1 VEHVKLAQLQIPEG
15 TRPLTDQPMQ
25 GSENTTV
32 SSEKQVDR
40 LVARGVARARWSIL
54 WERIWPSLA
63 ALLTVGGLF
72 LAVSWLG
79 LWLWLPPIGRAVGVA
94 IFGVLA
100 LAALLPLAR
109 LRLPSV
115 NEGLQRLDQ
124 RSGLPHRPA
133 IALTDRLAT
142 NEGDAM
148 TQALWR
154 VHVERAMAAAR
165 KLRAG
170 WPMPHLS
177 ARDPIAIRSL
187 ALVLAVATFF
197 VAGGDRERRVAAAFN
212 WQGVVTPANYRI
224 DAWVAPPQYTQRPP
238 VILPGLRPGET
249 QRASAPFTVPANS
262 ILVIRVSGASG
273 LEVALRGGIKIDEKA
288 EAEAQPAAAGTEE
301 RRFVIAEQGEVTLR
315 GIGHPVTWNFVAVP
329 DRAPTIALTKDP
341 EPQARGSL
349 MLNYKLEDDY
359 GVTEARALFTLKPQV
374 DEFGMK
380 AGGFTKPRPLFE
392 APDMPLVLP
401 QARTRNGVGQTLR
414 DLSTHPWAG
423 ADVEL
428 TLRALDEGGN
438 EGKSEPFAMRLPE
451 RLFTKPM
458 ARALIEQRRVLSLDA
473 ETKPRVL
480 TALDALGMAPE
491 VFQIEASVYL
501 GLRSIYWQLTRAKS
515 DDALRDV
522 VARLWDMATRI
533 EDGNISEVEAALRAA
548 QEALREALE
557 RGASEEEIKKLT
569 DDLRAALDK
578 FLQALAE
585 EMRKNPQQMARPMD
599 PNARNLRSQDLKNM
613 IDRLEQLARS
623 GAKDAAQRLL
633 QELQQMLENLQMARP
648 GQQGDEDSDDM
659 MSALD
664 ELGNMIREQ
673 QQLRDR
679 TFRQGQDQ
687 RRERQ
692 RGGQQGQQNQQ
703 GMGELR
709 QNQQALRDQLQK
721 LLEQLRQRGM
731 GQQGEQGQ
739 NGMDQLGKAGEA
751 MGEAEGQLGDGNS
764 EGAVGS
770 QGRALEALRRGA
782 QGMAQAMQQPGM
794 GQGPGQPGRNG
805 PARAQQE
812 TDPLGRPMRHGR
824 DYSDDQTVKVPGEID
839 VQRARR
845 ILDEL
850 RRRFADPARPQLEL
864 DYIERLLKD
873 F

>member
-1 VEHVKLAQLQIPEG
+1 MIDKP
-15 TRPLTDQPMQ
+15 TQ
-25 GSENTTV
+25 GSESTAD
-32 SSEKQVDR
+32 SPQSQVDR
-40 LVARGVARARWSIL
+40 LLARAVSRARWSIL
-54 WERIWPSLA
+54 WERVWPPLA
-63 ALLTVGGLF
+63 AFLTVCGLF
-72 LAVSWLG
+72 FALSWLG
-79 LWLWLPPIGRAVGVA
+79 LWLWLPPLGRAAGVV
-94 IFGVLA
+94 IFGLLA
-100 LAALLPLAR
+100 LAALSPLVLVR
-109 LRLPSV
+109 RPSV
-115 NEGLQRLDQ
+115 AEGLRRIDQ

-133 IALTDRLAT
+133 VTLTDRLAAHD
-142 NEGDAM
+142 GDAT

-154 VHVERAMAAAR
+154 VHMERALTAAR

-170 WPMPHLS
+170 WPMPQLS
-177 ARDPIAIRSL
+177 RRDPVAIR
-187 ALVLAVATFF
+187 ALVLVLCVATFF
-197 VAGGDRERRVAAAFN
+197 AAGGDRERRVAAAFN
-212 WQGVVTPANYRI
+212 WQGVVTPANYRV
-224 DAWVAPPQYTQRPP
+224 DAWVAPPPYTQRPP
-238 VILPGLRPGET
+238 VILPGLRPGEV
-249 QRASAPFTVPANS
+249 QRASGPVTVPANS
-262 ILVIRVSGASG
+262 VLVIRASG
-273 LEVALRGGIKIDEKA
+273 TTGLDVALRGGIKVDDKA
-288 EAEAQPAAAGTEE
+288 DADTPQPAAAGTEE
-301 RRFVIAEQGEVTLR
+301 HRYVIADKGEVTLR
-315 GIGHPVTWNFVAVP
+315 GFGDPVTWTFVAVP
-329 DRAPTIALTKDP
+329 DQPPTIALTKDP

-349 MLNYKLEDDY
+349 MLNYRVEDDY
-359 GVTEARALFTLKPQV
+359 GVSEARALFALKTEKF
-374 DEFGMK
+374 DAFGG
-380 AGGFTKPRPLFE
+380 ASGGFRSPRPLFE
-392 APDMPLVLP
+392 APDMPLTLP
-401 QARTRNGVGQTLR
+401 QARTRNGAGQTLR
-414 DLSTHPWAG
+414 DLSGHPWAG
-423 ADVEL
+423 AEVVL
-428 TLRALDEGGN
+428 TLRALDDGGN
-438 EGKSEPFAMRLPE
+438 EGLSDPVEMRLPE

-458 ARALIEQRRVLSLDA
+458 ARALIEQRRILALDA

-480 TALDALGMAPE
+480 TALDALAMAPE

-501 GLRSIYWQLTRAKS
+501 GLRSIYWQLTRAKT
-515 DDALRDV
+515 DDSLRDV

-533 EDGNISEVEAALRAA
+533 EDGNISDVEAALRAA

-557 RGASEEEIKKLT
+557 RGASDEEIKKLT

-648 GQQGDEDSDDM
+648 GQQGDQDSDDM

-692 RGGQQGQQNQQ
+692 RGQQGQQNQQ

-709 QNQQALRDQLQK
+709 QNQQALREQLQK
-721 LLEQLRQRGM
+721 LLEQLRQKGM

-751 MGEAEGQLGDGNS
+751 MGEAEGELGDGDA

-794 GQGPGQPGRNG
+794 GPGPGQPGRNG

-812 TDPLGRPMRHGR
+812 TDPLGRPMRQGR

-850 RRRFADPARPQLEL
+850 RRRFADPARPQIEL

>member
-1 VEHVKLAQLQIPEG
+1 
-15 TRPLTDQPMQ
+15 MQ
-25 GSENTTV
+25 GSENAAV
-32 SSEKQVDR
+32 SPQRQVDR
-40 LVARGVARARWSIL
+40 LLARGIARARWSIL
-54 WERIWPSLA
+54 WERAWPPLA
-63 ALLTVGGLF
+63 AFLTVCGLF
-72 LAVSWLG
+72 LALSWLG
-79 LWLWLPPIGRAVGVA
+79 LWIWLPPLARAAGVL
-94 IFGVLA
+94 IFGLLA
-100 LAALLPLAR
+100 LAALSPLTL
-109 LRLPSV
+109 LRMPSV
-115 NEGLQRLDQ
+115 AEGLRRLDQ

-133 IALTDRLAT
+133 VALTDRLAS
-142 NEGDAM
+142 NDSDAM

-154 VHVERAMAAAR
+154 VHVERALAAAR
-165 KLRAG
+165 KLKAG
-170 WPMPHLS
+170 WPMPRLS
-177 ARDPIAIRSL
+177 ARDPIAIR
-187 ALVLAVATFF
+187 ALVLMLCVATFF
-197 VAGGDRERRVAAAFN
+197 AAGGDRERRVAAAFN
-212 WQGVVTPANYRI
+212 WHGVVTPANYRI

-238 VILPGLRPGET
+238 VILPGLRPGEV
-249 QRASAPFTVPANS
+249 QRASGPVTVPANS
-262 ILVIRVSGASG
+262 ILVIRASGATG
-273 LEVALRGGIKIDEKA
+273 LDVALRGGIKIDEKTDA
-288 EAEAQPAAAGTEE
+288 AAQPAAPGTEE
-301 RRFVIAEQGEVTLR
+301 HRYVIADKGEVTLR
-315 GIGHPVTWNFVAVP
+315 GIGDPVTWTFVAVP
-329 DRAPTIALTKDP
+329 DNAPTIALTKEP

-349 MLNYKLEDDY
+349 MLNYRVEDDY
-359 GVTEARALFTLKPQV
+359 GVSEARAMFSLKPQQF
-374 DEFGMK
+374 DEFGAK
-380 AGGFTKPRPLFE
+380 SGGFKTPRPLFE

-414 DLSTHPWAG
+414 DLSGHPWAG
-423 ADVEL
+423 AEVVL
-428 TLRALDEGGN
+428 TLRAFDEGGN
-438 EGKSEPFAMRLPE
+438 EGRSDPLDMRLPE

-458 ARALIEQRRVLSLDA
+458 ARALIEQRRVLALDA

-480 TALDALGMAPE
+480 TALDALAMAPE

-501 GLRSIYWQLTRAKS
+501 GLRSIYWQLNRAKS
-515 DDALRDV
+515 DDSLREV

-533 EDGNISEVEAALRAA
+533 EDGNISDVEAALRAA

-557 RGASEEEIKKLT
+557 RGATDEEIKKLT

-585 EMRKNPQQMARPMD
+585 EMRKNPQTARQMD

-613 IDRLEQLARS
+613 IDRMEQLARS

-648 GQQGDEDSDDM
+648 GQQGDQDSDDM

-692 RGGQQGQQNQQ
+692 RGQQGQQGQQNQQ

-709 QNQQALRDQLQK
+709 QNQQALREQLQK
-721 LLEQLRQRGM
+721 LLEQLKQRGM

-751 MGEAEGQLGDGNS
+751 MGEAEGDLGDGNAD
-764 EGAVGS
+764 GAVGS

-782 QGMAQAMQQPGM
+782 QGMAQAMQQQPGM
-794 GQGPGQPGRNG
+794 GQGPGEPGRNAPG
-805 PARAQQE
+805 RAQQE
-812 TDPLGRPMRHGR
+812 TDPLGRPLRHGR

-864 DYIERLLKD
+864 DYIERLLKG

>member
-1 VEHVKLAQLQIPEG
+1 
-15 TRPLTDQPMQ
+15 LTEQPPQ
-25 GSENTTV
+25 ATEKTAV
-32 SSEKQVDR
+32 SPQAMVDR
-40 LVARGVARARWSIL
+40 LLARGVSRARWSIF
-54 WERIWPSLA
+54 WERAWPPLA
-63 ALLTVGGLF
+63 TLLTVSGLF
-72 LAVSWLG
+72 LALSWLG
-79 LWLWLPPIGRAVGVA
+79 LWLWLPPIGRAVGVVL
-94 IFGVLA
+94 FGLLA
-100 LAALLPLAR
+100 LAALLPLVR
-109 LRLPSV
+109 IRIPSFGD
-115 NEGLQRLDQ
+115 GLQRLDR

-133 IALTDRLAT
+133 IALTDRLAAHDT
-142 NEGDAM
+142 DPM

-170 WPMPHLS
+170 WPAPHLS
-177 ARDPIAIRSL
+177 ARDPIAIR
-187 ALVLAVATFF
+187 ALVLLLAVASFF
-197 VAGGDRERRVAAAFN
+197 SAGGDRERRVAAAFN
-212 WQGVVTPANYRI
+212 WQGVVAPANYRV
-224 DAWVAPPQYTQRPP
+224 DAWVAPPAYTQRPP
-238 VILPGLRPGET
+238 VILPGLRPGEV
-249 QRASAPFTVPANS
+249 QRAAGPVTVPANS
-262 ILVIRVSGASG
+262 VLVIRSSGATG
-273 LEVALRGGIKIDEKA
+273 LDVVARGGVKVDEKDDPT
-288 EAEAQPAAAGTEE
+288 AQPAAAGTEE
-301 RRFVIAEQGEVTLR
+301 RRYVIAEQGEVTLR
-315 GIGHPVTWNFVAVP
+315 GIGDPVTWTFVAVP

-349 MLNYKLEDDY
+349 MLNYKVEDDY
-359 GVTEARALFTLKPQV
+359 GVSEARALFKLKPQL

-380 AGGFTKPRPLFE
+380 AGGFNPPRPLFD
-392 APDMPLVLP
+392 APDMQLVLP

-414 DLSTHPWAG
+414 DLSGHPWAG
-423 ADVEL
+423 ADVAL
-428 TLRALDEGGN
+428 TLRAIDEGGN
-438 EGKSEPFAMRLPE
+438 EGLSEPFDMRLPE

-458 ARALIEQRRVLSLDA
+458 ARALIEQRRILALDA

-480 TALDALGMAPE
+480 TALDALVMAPE

-501 GLRSIYWQLTRAKS
+501 GLRSIYWQLSRAKS
-515 DDALRDV
+515 DDSLRDV
-522 VARLWDMATRI
+522 VARLWDMATKI
-533 EDGNISEVEAALRAA
+533 EDGNISDVEAALRAA
-548 QEALREALE
+548 QEALRQALE

-599 PNARNLRSQDLKNM
+599 PNTRQLRSQDLKNM
-613 IDRLEQLARS
+613 IDRMEQLARS

-648 GQQGDEDSDDM
+648 GQQGDQDSDDM

-692 RGGQQGQQNQQ
+692 RGQQGQQGQQQD
-703 GMGELR
+703 MGELR
-709 QNQQALRDQLQK
+709 QNQEALRNQLQK

-731 GQQGEQGQ
+731 GDQGEQGQ
-739 NGMDQLGKAGEA
+739 SGMDQLGKAGEA

-764 EGAVGS
+764 DGAVGS

-782 QGMAQAMQQPGM
+782 QGMAQAMQQQPGM
-794 GQGPGQPGRNG
+794 GPGPGQPGRNG

-812 TDPLGRPMRHGR
+812 TDPLGRPMRQGR

-850 RRRFADPARPQLEL
+850 RRRFADPARPQIEL

>member
-1 VEHVKLAQLQIPEG
+1 
-15 TRPLTDQPMQ
+15 MQ

-32 SSEKQVDR
+32 SPQSQIDK
-40 LVARGVARARWSIL
+40 LLARGVARARWSIL
-54 WERIWPSLA
+54 WERVWPPLA
-63 ALLTVGGLF
+63 AFLTVCGLF

-79 LWLWLPPIGRAVGVA
+79 LWLWLPPIARAGGVV
-94 IFGVLA
+94 IFGLLA
-100 LAALLPLAR
+100 LAALFPFAR
-109 LRLPSV
+109 IRMPSIGQ
-115 NEGLQRLDQ
+115 GLQRLDQ

-133 IALTDRLAT
+133 IALTDRLAAHD
-142 NEGDAM
+142 GDAM

-177 ARDPIAIRSL
+177 ARDPVAIRAL
-187 ALVLAVATFF
+187 VLVLAVATFF

-212 WQGVVTPANYRI
+212 WHGVVTPANYRI
-224 DAWVAPPQYTQRPP
+224 DAWVAPPPYTQRPP
-238 VILPGLRPGET
+238 VILPGLRPGEA
-249 QRASAPFTVPANS
+249 QRASAPVTVPANS
-262 ILVIRVSGASG
+262 VLVIRASGATG
-273 LEVALRGGIKIDEKA
+273 LDVAVRGGIKVDEKTDA
-288 EAEAQPAAAGTEE
+288 AAQPAAAGTEE
-301 RRFVIAEQGEVTLR
+301 HRYVIAEQGEVTLR
-315 GIGHPVTWNFVAVP
+315 GIGDPVTWTFVAVP
-329 DRAPTIALTKDP
+329 DRAPAIALTKDP

-349 MLNYKLEDDY
+349 MLNYKVEDDY
-359 GVTEARALFTLKPQV
+359 GVSEARAIFALKPQQF
-374 DEFGMK
+374 DAMGGT
-380 AGGFTKPRPLFE
+380 AGGFKAPRPLFE

-414 DLSTHPWAG
+414 DLSGHPWAG
-423 ADVEL
+423 ADVVL

-438 EGKSEPFAMRLPE
+438 EGKSDPFEMRLPE

-458 ARALIEQRRVLSLDA
+458 ARALIEQRRVLALDA

-480 TALDALGMAPE
+480 TALDALAMAPE

-515 DDALRDV
+515 DDSLRDV

-533 EDGNISEVEAALRAA
+533 EDGNISDVEAALRAA
-548 QEALREALE
+548 QEALRQALE

-569 DDLRAALDK
+569 DELRAALDK

-599 PNARNLRSQDLKNM
+599 PNARQLRSQDLKNM

-648 GQQGDEDSDDM
+648 GQQGDQDSDDM

-664 ELGNMIREQ
+664 DLGNMIREQ

-692 RGGQQGQQNQQ
+692 RGQQGQQN
-703 GMGELR
+703 MGELR
-709 QNQQALRDQLQK
+709 QNQQVLRDQLQK

-751 MGEAEGQLGDGNS
+751 MGEAEGQLGDGNA

-812 TDPLGRPMRHGR
+812 TDPLGRPMRQGR

-850 RRRFADPARPQLEL
+850 RRRFSDPARPQIEL

>member
-1 VEHVKLAQLQIPEG
+1 
-15 TRPLTDQPMQ
+15 LTEKPTQ
-25 GSENTTV
+25 GSENAEV
-32 SSEKQVDR
+32 SPQRQVDR
-40 LVARGVARARWSIL
+40 LLSRGVARARWSIL
-54 WERIWPSLA
+54 WERAWPPLA
-63 ALLTVGGLF
+63 ALLTVFGLF
-72 LAVSWLG
+72 FAVSWLG
-79 LWLWLPPIGRAVGVA
+79 LWLWLPPLGRAAGVV
-94 IFGVLA
+94 IFALLA
-100 LAALLPLAR
+100 LAALSPFAVIR
-109 LRLPSV
+109 MPSIADGLR
-115 NEGLQRLDQ
+115 RLDQ

-133 IALTDRLAT
+133 VTLTDKLAAHD
-142 NEGDAM
+142 GDAM

-154 VHVERAMAAAR
+154 AHVERALAAAR
-165 KLRAG
+165 RLKAG
-170 WPMPHLS
+170 WPMPKLS
-177 ARDPIAIRSL
+177 ARDPVAIR
-187 ALVLAVATFF
+187 ALVLVLFVATFF
-197 VAGGDRERRVAAAFN
+197 AAGGDRQRRVAAAFN
-212 WQGVVTPANYRI
+212 WQGVVTPANFRI
-224 DAWVAPPQYTQRPP
+224 DAWVAPPQYTARPP
-238 VILPGLRPGET
+238 VILPGLRPGESA
-249 QRASAPFTVPANS
+249 RAALPVTVPAGS
-262 ILVIRVSGASG
+262 VLVIRASGATG
-273 LEVALRGGIKIDEKA
+273 LDVALRGGIKVDDRTDKTDPA
-288 EAEAQPAAAGTEE
+288 AQPPAAGTEE
-301 RRFVIAEQGEVTLR
+301 RRYLISEQGEVTLS
-315 GIGHPVTWNFVAVP
+315 GIGDSVTWKFVAVP

-349 MLNYKLEDDY
+349 MLNYKVEDDY
-359 GVTEARALFTLKPQV
+359 GVSEARAIFTLKPQQF
-374 DEFGMK
+374 DNFGGTAAGFK
-380 AGGFTKPRPLFE
+380 AQRPLFE
-392 APDMPLVLP
+392 APDMPLTLP

-414 DLSTHPWAG
+414 DLSSHPWAG
-423 ADVEL
+423 ADVEM

-438 EGKSEPFAMRLPE
+438 EGRSEPFAMTLPE
-451 RLFTKPM
+451 RLFTKPT
-458 ARALIEQRRVLSLDA
+458 ARALIEQRRILALDA
-473 ETKPRVL
+473 EMKPRVL
-480 TALDALGMAPE
+480 TALDALTIAPD
-491 VFQIEASVYL
+491 VFKIEASVYL

-522 VARLWDMATRI
+522 VARLWDMATRL
-533 EDGNISEVEAALRAA
+533 EDGNISEAEAALRAA
-548 QEALREALE
+548 QEALRQALE

-569 DDLRAALDK
+569 DQLRAALDK

-585 EMRKNPQQMARPMD
+585 EMRKNPQTARQMD
-599 PNARNLRSQDLKNM
+599 PNMRNLRSQDLKSM

-648 GQQGDEDSDDM
+648 GQQGDQDSDDM

-664 ELGNMIREQ
+664 DLGNMIREQ

-692 RGGQQGQQNQQ
+692 RGGQQNQQGKDQ

-709 QNQQALRDQLQK
+709 QNQQALREQLQK

-751 MGEAEGQLGDGNS
+751 MGEAEGQLGDGNAD
-764 EGAVGS
+764 GAVGS

-782 QGMAQAMQQPGM
+782 QGMAQAMQQQPGM
-794 GQGPGQPGRNG
+794 GPGPGQPGRQQG
-805 PARAQQE
+805 RAQQD

-824 DYSDDQTVKVPGEID
+824 DYSDDATVKVPGEID

>member
-1 VEHVKLAQLQIPEG
+1 
-15 TRPLTDQPMQ
+15 MQ
-25 GSENTTV
+25 GSENTDV
-32 SSEKQVDR
+32 SPQTQVGR
-40 LVARGVARARWSIL
+40 LLARGVARARWSLL
-54 WERIWPSLA
+54 WERIWPPLA
-63 ALLTVGGLF
+63 AFLTLCGLF

-94 IFGVLA
+94 LFGVMA
-100 LAALLPLAR
+100 LAALVQLVRIRIPTVGEAL
-109 LRLPSV
+109 LRLD
-115 NEGLQRLDQ
+115 R

-133 IALTDRLAT
+133 VALTDRLAA
-142 NEGDAM
+142 NDSDAI

-165 KLRAG
+165 KLKAG
-170 WPMPHLS
+170 WPAPHLP
-177 ARDPIAIRSL
+177 ARDPIAIRG
-187 ALVLAVATFF
+187 LVLLLAVATFF
-197 VAGGDRERRVAAAFN
+197 SAGGDRERRIAAAFN
-212 WQGVVTPANYRI
+212 WQGVVAPANYRI
-224 DAWVAPPQYTQRPP
+224 DAWVAPPPYTQRPP
-238 VILPGLRPGET
+238 VLLQGLRPGEVR
-249 QRASAPFTVPANS
+249 RAAGPVTVPANS
-262 ILVIRVSGASG
+262 VLVIRASGATG
-273 LEVALRGGIKIDEKA
+273 LNVVLRGGVKADEKTDA
-288 EAEAQPAAAGTEE
+288 AAQPAAAGTEE
-301 RRFVIAEQGEVTLR
+301 RRYLIAEQGEVTLR
-315 GIGHPVTWNFVAVP
+315 GIGDPVTWTFVAVP
-329 DRAPTIALTKDP
+329 DRAPAIALTKDP

-349 MLNYKLEDDY
+349 MLNYKVEDDY
-359 GVTEARALFTLKPQV
+359 GVSEARALFELKPQL

-380 AGGFTKPRPLFE
+380 TGGFKTPRPLFE
-392 APDMPLVLP
+392 APDMPLMLP

-423 ADVEL
+423 ADVVL

-438 EGKSEPFAMRLPE
+438 EGFSEPFDMRLPE
-451 RLFTKPM
+451 RLFIKPM
-458 ARALIEQRRVLSLDA
+458 ARALIEQRRVLALDA
-473 ETKPRVL
+473 EAKPRVL
-480 TALDALGMAPE
+480 TALDALAMAPE

-501 GLRSIYWQLTRAKS
+501 GLRSIYWQLSRAKS
-515 DDALRDV
+515 DDSLRDV
-522 VARLWDMATRI
+522 VARLWDMATKI
-533 EDGNISEVEAALRAA
+533 EDGNLSDVEAALRAA
-548 QEALREALE
+548 QERLREALE

-569 DDLRAALDK
+569 DELRAALDK

-599 PNARNLRSQDLKNM
+599 PNARQLRSQDLKNM

-648 GQQGDEDSDDM
+648 GQQGDQDSDDM

-692 RGGQQGQQNQQ
+692 RGQQGQRGQQNQQ
-703 GMGELR
+703 DMGELR
-709 QNQQALRDQLQK
+709 QNQQALREQLQK
-721 LLEQLRQRGM
+721 LLEQLKQRGM

-751 MGEAEGQLGDGNS
+751 MGEAEGQLGDGNAD
-764 EGAVGS
+764 GAVGS

-782 QGMAQAMQQPGM
+782 QGMAQAMQQQGPGQ
-794 GQGPGQPGRNG
+794 GPGPGQPGRPQG
-805 PARAQQE
+805 RAQQD
-812 TDPLGRPMRHGR
+812 TDPLGRPLRQGR

-850 RRRFADPARPQLEL
+850 RRRFADPARPQIEL
-864 DYIERLLKD
+864 DYIERLLKG

>member
-1 VEHVKLAQLQIPEG
+1 
-15 TRPLTDQPMQ
+15 MQ
-25 GSENTTV
+25 GSENAAD
-32 SSEKQVDR
+32 SPQRQVDR
-40 LVARGVARARWSIL
+40 LLARGIARARWSIL
-54 WERIWPSLA
+54 WERAWPPLA
-63 ALLTVGGLF
+63 AFLTVCGLF
-72 LAVSWLG
+72 LALSWLG
-79 LWLWLPPIGRAVGVA
+79 LWIWLPPLARAAGVL
-94 IFGVLA
+94 IFGLLA
-100 LAALLPLAR
+100 LAALSPLTL
-109 LRLPSV
+109 LRMPSV
-115 NEGLQRLDQ
+115 AEGLRRLDQ

-133 IALTDRLAT
+133 VALTDRLAS
-142 NEGDAM
+142 NDSDAM

-154 VHVERAMAAAR
+154 VHVERALAAAR
-165 KLRAG
+165 KLKAG
-170 WPMPHLS
+170 WPMPRLS
-177 ARDPIAIRSL
+177 ARDPIAIR
-187 ALVLAVATFF
+187 ALVLMLCVATFF
-197 VAGGDRERRVAAAFN
+197 AAGGDRERRVAAAFN
-212 WQGVVTPANYRI
+212 WHGVVTPANYRI

-238 VILPGLRPGET
+238 VILPGLRPGEV
-249 QRASAPFTVPANS
+249 QRASGPVTVPANS
-262 ILVIRVSGASG
+262 ILVIRASGATG
-273 LEVALRGGIKIDEKA
+273 LDVALRGGIKIDEKTDA
-288 EAEAQPAAAGTEE
+288 AAQPAAPGTEE
-301 RRFVIAEQGEVTLR
+301 HRYVIADKGEVTLR
-315 GIGHPVTWNFVAVP
+315 GIGDPVTWTFVAVP
-329 DRAPTIALTKDP
+329 DNAPTIALTKEP

-349 MLNYKLEDDY
+349 MLNYRVEDDY
-359 GVTEARALFTLKPQV
+359 GVSEARAMFSLKPQQF
-374 DEFGMK
+374 DEFGAK
-380 AGGFTKPRPLFE
+380 SGGFKTPRPLFE

-414 DLSTHPWAG
+414 DLSGHPWAG
-423 ADVEL
+423 AEVVL
-428 TLRALDEGGN
+428 TLRAFDEGGN
-438 EGKSEPFAMRLPE
+438 EGRSDPLDMRLPE

-458 ARALIEQRRVLSLDA
+458 ARALIEQRRVLALDA

-480 TALDALGMAPE
+480 TALDALAMAPE

-501 GLRSIYWQLTRAKS
+501 GLRSIYWQLNRAKS
-515 DDALRDV
+515 DDSLREV

-533 EDGNISEVEAALRAA
+533 EDGNISDVEAALRAA

-557 RGASEEEIKKLT
+557 RGATDEEIKKLT

-585 EMRKNPQQMARPMD
+585 EMRKNPQTARQMD

-613 IDRLEQLARS
+613 IDRMEQLARS

-648 GQQGDEDSDDM
+648 GQQGDQDSDDM

-692 RGGQQGQQNQQ
+692 RGQQGQQGQQNQQ

-709 QNQQALRDQLQK
+709 QNQQALREQLQK
-721 LLEQLRQRGM
+721 LLEQLKQRGM

-751 MGEAEGQLGDGNS
+751 MGEAEGDLGDGNAD
-764 EGAVGS
+764 GAVGS

-782 QGMAQAMQQPGM
+782 QGMAQAMQQQPGM
-794 GQGPGQPGRNG
+794 GQGPGEPGRNAPG
-805 PARAQQE
+805 RAQQE
-812 TDPLGRPMRHGR
+812 TDPLGRPLRHGR

-864 DYIERLLKD
+864 DYIERLLKG

>member
-1 VEHVKLAQLQIPEG
+1 MTEKP
-15 TRPLTDQPMQ
+15 TQ

-32 SSEKQVDR
+32 SPQQQVDR
-40 LVARGVARARWSIL
+40 LVARGITRARWSIL
-54 WERIWPSLA
+54 WERAWPPLA
-63 ALLTVGGLF
+63 AFLTVCGLF
-72 LAVSWLG
+72 FALSWLG
-79 LWLWLPPIGRAVGVA
+79 LWLWLPPLGRAIGVV
-94 IFGVLA
+94 IFALLA
-100 LAALLPLAR
+100 LVALSPFAIVR
-109 LRLPSV
+109 MPAVADGLR
-115 NEGLQRLDQ
+115 RLDQ

-133 IALTDRLAT
+133 ITLTDRLAA
-142 NEGDAM
+142 NGSDAM

-154 VHVERAMAAAR
+154 VHVERALSAAR

-170 WPMPHLS
+170 WPMPRLS
-177 ARDPIAIRSL
+177 ARDPIAVR
-187 ALVLAVATFF
+187 ALVLILCVATFF
-197 VAGGDRERRVAAAFN
+197 AAGGDRQRRVAAAFN
-212 WQGVVTPANYRI
+212 WQGVVAPANYRI

-238 VILPGLRPGET
+238 VILPGLRPGEAV
-249 QRASAPFTVPANS
+249 RASQPVTVPANS
-262 ILVIRVSGASG
+262 VLVIRVSGTTG
-273 LEVALRGGIKIDEKA
+273 LDVALRGGIKVEDRTDKA
-288 EAEAQPAAAGTEE
+288 DAAAQPAAAGTEE
-301 RRFVIAEQGEVTLR
+301 HRYVIAEQGEVTLR
-315 GIGHPVTWNFVAVP
+315 GLGDPVTWSFVAVP

-349 MLNYKLEDDY
+349 MLNYKVEDDY
-359 GVTEARALFTLKPQV
+359 GVSEARAMFTLKPQQF
-374 DEFGMK
+374 DALGGT
-380 AGGFTKPRPLFE
+380 AGGFKAARPLFE
-392 APDMPLVLP
+392 APDMPLTLP

-414 DLSTHPWAG
+414 DLSNHPWAG
-423 ADVEL
+423 ADVAL

-438 EGKSEPFAMRLPE
+438 EGRSEPFDMRLPE

-458 ARALIEQRRVLSLDA
+458 ARALIEQRRILALDA
-473 ETKPRVL
+473 EMKPRIL
-480 TALDALGMAPE
+480 TALDALAMAPE
-491 VFQIEASVYL
+491 QFKIEASVYL
-501 GLRSIYWQLTRAKS
+501 GLRSIYWQLSRAKS
-515 DDALRDV
+515 DDSLRDV

-533 EDGNISEVEAALRAA
+533 EDGNISDTEAALRAA
-548 QEALREALE
+548 QEALRQALE

-578 FLQALAE
+578 FLQAMAE
-585 EMRKNPQQMARPMD
+585 EMRKNPQSAQRMD
-599 PNARNLRSQDLKNM
+599 PNMRNLRSQDLKNM
-613 IDRLEQLARS
+613 IDRMEQLARS

-648 GQQGDEDSDDM
+648 GQQGDEDGDDM

-692 RGGQQGQQNQQ
+692 RGQQGQQGQQNQQ
-703 GMGELR
+703 GAGELR
-709 QNQQALRDQLQK
+709 QNQQALREQLQK
-721 LLEQLRQRGM
+721 LLEQLKQRGM

-764 EGAVGS
+764 DGAVGS

-782 QGMAQAMQQPGM
+782 QGMAQAMQQQPGM
-794 GQGPGQPGRNG
+794 GPGPGQPGRQQG
-805 PARAQQE
+805 RAQQD
-812 TDPLGRPMRHGR
+812 TDPLGRPMRQGR

-864 DYIERLLKD
+864 EYIERLLKG

>member
-1 VEHVKLAQLQIPEG
+1 MTEKP
-15 TRPLTDQPMQ
+15 TQ
-25 GSENTTV
+25 GSDYTV
-32 SSEKQVDR
+32 LSSQREADR
-40 LVARGVARARWSIL
+40 LLTRGVARARLSLL
-54 WERIWPSLA
+54 WEQAWPPLA
-63 ALLTVGGLF
+63 AFLTVCGLF

-79 LWLWLPPIGRAVGVA
+79 LWLWLPPLARAIGVA
-94 IFGVLA
+94 IFGLLA
-100 LAALLPLAR
+100 LAALSPLIFVRIPTLAD
-109 LRLPSV
+109 
-115 NEGLQRLDQ
+115 GLQRLDR

-133 IALTDRLAT
+133 VAMTDRLAASSS
-142 NEGDAM
+142 DPL

-154 VHVERAMAAAR
+154 AHVERALAAAR

-170 WPMPHLS
+170 WPMPKLS
-177 ARDPIAIRSL
+177 ARDPVAIR
-187 ALVLAVATFF
+187 ALVLLACVATFF
-197 VAGGDRERRVAAAFN
+197 AAGGDRDRRVAAAFN
-212 WQGVVTPANYRI
+212 WYGAVTPPNYRI
-224 DAWVAPPQYTQRPP
+224 DAWVAPPPYTQRPP
-238 VILPGLRPGET
+238 VILPGLRPGEPL
-249 QRASAPFTVPANS
+249 RAAQPVTVPANS

-273 LEVALRGGIKIDEKA
+273 LNVTANGGVKVEDRG
-288 EAEAQPAAAGTEE
+288 EAQPQSQSAAAGTEE
-301 RRFVIAEQGEVTLR
+301 FRYVIAEQGEVTLR
-315 GIGHPVTWNFVAVP
+315 GIGDPVTWTFVAVP
-329 DRAPTIALTKDP
+329 DRAPSIALTKDP

-349 MLNYKLEDDY
+349 MLNYRVEDDY
-359 GVTEARALFTLKPQV
+359 GVVDARALFALKPQKF
-374 DEFGMK
+374 DSFGVK
-380 AGGFTKPRPLFE
+380 PGGFKPARPLFD
-392 APDMPLVLP
+392 APDMPLTLP

-414 DLSTHPWAG
+414 DLSGHPWAG
-423 ADVEL
+423 ADVVL
-428 TLRALDEGGN
+428 TLRAMDEGGN
-438 EGKSEPFAMRLPE
+438 EGRSEPFDMRLPE

-458 ARALIEQRRVLSLDA
+458 ARALIEQRRTLALDA
-473 ETKPRVL
+473 EAKPHVL
-480 TALDALGMAPE
+480 TALDALAMAPE
-491 VFQIEASVYL
+491 VFKIEASVYL

-515 DDALRDV
+515 DDSLREV
-522 VARLWDMATRI
+522 VARLWDMATKI
-533 EDGNISEVEAALRAA
+533 EDGNISDVEAALRAA

-557 RGASEEEIKKLT
+557 RGASDEEIRKLT
-569 DDLRAALDK
+569 DELRAALDK

-585 EMRKNPQQMARPMD
+585 EMRKNPQQQMARPMD
-599 PNARNLRSQDLKNM
+599 PNARQLRSQDLRNM
-613 IDRLEQLARS
+613 LDRIEQLSRS

-648 GQQGDEDSDDM
+648 GQQGDQDSDDM

-687 RRERQ
+687 RRDRQ
-692 RGGQQGQQNQQ
+692 RGQQGQQQNQQ

-709 QNQQALRDQLQK
+709 QNQQALREQLQK

-751 MGEAEGQLGDGNS
+751 MGEAEGQLGDGDS

-794 GQGPGQPGRNG
+794 GQGPGQPGRQG
-805 PARAQQE
+805 PARAQQD
-812 TDPLGRPMRHGR
+812 TDPLGRPLRQGR

-850 RRRFADPARPQLEL
+850 RRRFADPMRPQLEL
-864 DYIERLLKD
+864 DYIERLLKG